1 MEFIN
6 GVIEFVESYWFLI
19 AGVTAAVS
27 PLLRGAVAAY
37 LRRPKSIT
45 RLDSHF
51 SEQRLLSPPLARPAY
66 SDRMAYVLAEM
77 SDLAYVKFESRSH
90 LIDEATDEAVVSEL
104 KEPAQIREFLENFSA
119 TLMSERRFSQSVLR
133 RILKNSGF
141 ELLKVINVEET
152 QGFICKRSADEPY
165 VVLAFRGT
173 EKKVS
178 DWLTDA
184 DCVPEDHEG
193 GKVHRGFLKAFK
205 GIRKQTAGDEVAQE
219 IDRELD
225 EALSDKGIRKE
236 TARDETVEEIVKA
249 ALDEARSVEDGP
261 PLPVFVTGH
270 SLGGALA
277 LLTTRFLLPDATGAC
292 YTFGAPRVG
301 DYEFFRRVKTPV
313 YRIVNSSDVVPR
325 VPPGA
330 GMMVLRGVV
339 RALSWWV
346 GSVPVV
352 SKWLDK
358 LEALLD
364 KLRGYRHHGDLR
376 YLSDVAEGQFQDV
389 RLLSNPPAADRIVW
403 MWRRVAKTLFVP
415 IKSHNMRI
423 YREKL
428 RHVALDRR

>member
-1 MEFIN
+1 MESIT
-6 GVIEFVESYWFLI
+6 GVLEFVQSYWLYI
-19 AGVTAAVS
+19 AGGTTVP
-27 PLLRGAVAAY
+27 PLLRSAVAAY
-37 LRRPKSIT
+37 RRRPKSVE
-45 RLDSHF
+45 RLDSHL
-51 SEQRLLSPPLARPAY
+51 SERKLLSPPVARPAY

-90 LIDEATDEAVVSEL
+90 LVDKATEEALESRLADKV
-104 KEPAQIREFLENFSA
+104 QIRKFLEKFSA

-133 RILKNSGF
+133 RILQNSGF
-141 ELLKVINVEET
+141 ELLKVINVRET
-152 QGFICKRSADEPY
+152 QGFICKRTADEPY

-193 GKVHRGFLKAFK
+193 GKVHRGFLKAFT
-205 GIRKQTAGDEVAQE
+205 GIEGAER
-219 IDRELD
+219 
-225 EALSDKGIRKE
+225 E
-236 TARDETVEEIVKA
+236 TAVEDIVKA
-249 ALDEARSVEDGP
+249 ALCEACSVGDGP

-277 LLTTRFLLPDATGAC
+277 LLTTRLLLPDVTGAC

-301 DYEFFRRVKTPV
+301 DYEFFHRVKTPV

-330 GMMVLRGVV
+330 GMIFWRGVV

-364 KLRGYRHHGDLR
+364 KLRGYRHYGDLR

-389 RLLSNPPAADRIVW
+389 RLLSNPPVADRIVW
-403 MWRRVAKTLFVP
+403 MWRRVAKSFFVP

-428 RHVALDRR
+428 RHVALDRSRGMRAARPR

>member
-1 MEFIN
+1 MESIN
-6 GVIEFVESYWFLI
+6 SLREFVENYWPYV
-19 AGVTAAVS
+19 AGGTAAVL
-27 PLLRGAVAAY
+27 PFLRGAVAAY
-37 LRRPKSIT
+37 LRRPKSVT
-45 RLDSHF
+45 RLDSHL
-51 SEQRLLSPPLARPAY
+51 SEQRLLSPPLVRPAY

-90 LIDEATDEAVVSEL
+90 LVDEATEKAL
-104 KEPAQIREFLENFSA
+104 KSKLEGQAQIREFLETFSA
-119 TLMSERRFSQSVLR
+119 TLMSERRFSESLLR
-133 RILKNSGF
+133 RILLNSGF
-141 ELLKVINVEET
+141 ELLTVINVKQT
-152 QGFICKRSADEPY
+152 QGFICKRTAPNEPPY

-173 EKKVS
+173 EKKLA

-184 DCVPEDHEG
+184 DCVPQDYQG
-193 GKVHRGFLKAFK
+193 GKVHRGFLNAFT
-205 GIRKQTAGDEVAQE
+205 GIHREIAGD
-219 IDRELD
+219 
-225 EALSDKGIRKE
+225 G
-236 TARDETVEEIVKA
+236 TAEDETVEAIVKK
-249 ALDEARSVEDGP
+249 ALDEARADGDGP

-277 LLTTRFLLPDATGAC
+277 LLTARLLLPDVTGAC

-330 GMMVLRGVV
+330 GMMVLRGIV
-339 RALSWWV
+339 RALSWWADFL
-346 GSVPVV
+346 PAV
-352 SKWLDK
+352 SRLLDK
-358 LEALLD
+358 IEAVFD
-364 KLRGYRHHGDLR
+364 KLRGYRHYGDLR

-403 MWRRVAKTLFVP
+403 MWRRVAKSFRVP

-428 RHVALDRR
+428 RHIALDRS

>member
-1 MEFIN
+1 MEFMDSLR
-6 GVIEFVESYWFLI
+6 EFVGNYWLYI
-19 AGVTAAVS
+19 AGGTAAVL
-27 PLLRGAVAAY
+27 PLLRGAVGAY
-37 LRRPKSIT
+37 LRRPKSVT
-45 RLDSHF
+45 RLDSHL
-51 SEQRLLSPPLARPAY
+51 SEQTLLSPPLARPAY

-77 SDLAYVKFESRSH
+77 SDLAYFEFERRSH
-90 LIDEATDEAVVSEL
+90 LVDEATEEALASRLGNQV
-104 KEPAQIREFLENFSA
+104 QIREFLESFSA
-119 TLMSERRFSQSVLR
+119 TLMSERRFSESLLR
-133 RILKNSGF
+133 RILRNSGF
-141 ELLKVINVEET
+141 ELLTVINVDET
-152 QGFICKRSADEPY
+152 QGFICKRKVLGEPPY

-193 GKVHRGFLKAFK
+193 GKVHRGFLKAFI
-205 GIRKQTAGDEVAQE
+205 GLPRAPRAGDNAGGEEAVGEGARKAVGKKTVKEIVEDALAAAQA
-219 IDRELD
+219 DREN
-225 EALSDKGIRKE
+225 
-236 TARDETVEEIVKA
+236 
-249 ALDEARSVEDGP
+249 DGS

-277 LLTTRFLLPDATGAC
+277 LLTTRILLPDVTGAC

-301 DYEFFRRVKTPV
+301 DYEFFRRIKTPV

-330 GMMVLRGVV
+330 GMMLLRGIVK
-339 RALSWWV
+339 ALSWWV
-346 GSVPVV
+346 GSLPVI
-352 SKWLDK
+352 SGWLVK
-358 LEALLD
+358 LEALFD
-364 KLRGYRHHGDLR
+364 KLRGYRHYGDLR

-403 MWRRVAKTLFVP
+403 MWRRVAKSLFVP

-428 RHVALDRR
+428 RHVALDRS